1 MSKSNKYHV
10 VGLLSIVLLITNF
23 GYGQVAKDHKL
34 EYDHILLFVSD
45 YAIKDS
51 LDRIFTPAEKLTTEH
66 KSQGTI
72 GYYYLFYNT
81 YMELLF
87 LQDTINAKA
96 NKENFGSDYLSRWTQ
111 DKSHCPI
118 GFGMLMT
125 PWDTSTIN
133 VNFHKYQ
140 SSDSPNDEY
149 YLMSKNNNDLSKPFI
164 YISQPDRAYKSL
176 ESLEDI
182 DERPEE
188 IRDELKKYLTHSKN
202 LKKISRII
210 YSYAGVSEVEGNMNI
225 LQESKII
232 DVQKSNSTSLT
243 LIFDNG
249 RNEQK
254 EFMINDQIKLIIEY

>member
-10 VGLLSIVLLITNF
+10 VGLLSIILLITNF

-34 EYDHILLFVSD
+34 EYDHILLFVRD
-45 YAIKDS
+45 YALKDS

-81 YMELLF
+81 YIELLF

-96 NKENFGSDYLSRWTQ
+96 NKDNFGSDYLSRWKQ
-111 DKSHCPI
+111 DESHCPI

-133 VNFHKYQ
+133 ANFHKYQ
-140 SSDSPNDEY
+140 SNDSPNGEY
-149 YLMSKNNNDLSKPFI
+149 YLMSKNNNDISKPLV
-164 YISQPDRAYKSL
+164 YVSQPHRAYKAL
-176 ESLEDI
+176 ESLKEI

-188 IRDELKKYLTHSKN
+188 IRDDLKKYLTHRKN
-202 LKKISRII
+202 IKKISQII
-210 YSYAGVSEVEGNMNI
+210 YSHTDESKVEGNLKI
-225 LQESKII
+225 LQETTII
-232 DVQKSNSTSLT
+232 DVKKSNTTSLT
-243 LIFDNG
+243 LVFDKG
-249 RNEQK
+249 RNRQK
-254 EFMINDQIKLIIEY
+254 EFMLNDQIKLIVKY